1 MKIKKTKEYNEI
13 FEFLTKAEMEARNGN
28 FMTCGTWCKNAME
41 LSFKFGNNEN
51 LNKKLG
57 PILNDISGIWYTKFY
72 VNVLLFS
79 VSF

>member
-57 PILNDISGIWYTKFY
+57 PILNGNILLTKENTKLY
-72 VNVLLFS
+72 KRK
-79 VSF
+79 